1 MTKINIVDFFF
12 EGEACRIGITTE
24 QLEKICGIATNEEL
38 DQLLGENFQPI
49 LDKYLKINE
58 L

>member
-38 DQLLGENFQPI
+38 DQLLGEDFQPI
-49 LDKYLKINE
+49 LDKYLKIN
-58 L
+58 